1 MHVDI
6 ARNCARSNNLEAQG
20 YILDLLELVG
30 LLRRHLHAD
39 VSGLAYSFFCDE
51 NWKLYRPKLA
61 EILYSKASTARYYC
75 IFEVSSTL
83 VQKLTLT

>member
-39 VSGLAYSFFCDE
+39 VL
-51 NWKLYRPKLA
+51 
-61 EILYSKASTARYYC
+61 
-75 IFEVSSTL
+75 L
-83 VQKLTLT
+83 VV